1 MEENIKDFNVDERV
15 TVEETS
21 SNEEAVKNPEFD
33 KQLNDIKDKLVKD
46 IMEILTN
53 NEKPDA
59 KKQNKVLKMTTN
71 FVYKTTKRTLV
82 ITSFTLPFVFSKA
95 ITESVKKALIK

>member
-1 MEENIKDFNVDERV
+1 MEDNIKDFNVDERV
-15 TVEETS
+15 HVEET
-21 SNEEAVKNPEFD
+21 VKNEEFD
-33 KQLNDIKDKLVKD
+33 KQLDDIKDRLVKD
-46 IMEILTN
+46 LKEIL
-53 NEKPDA
+53 EKNGGSDD

-82 ITSFTLPFVFSKA
+82 ITSFTLPFVLSKA

>member
-15 TVEETS
+15 HVEETVKS
-21 SNEEAVKNPEFD
+21 EEFSKID
-33 KQLNDIKDKLVKD
+33 KQLDDIKDSLVKD
-46 IMEILTN
+46 LKEIL
-53 NEKPDA
+53 EKNGGSDD

-71 FVYKTTKRTLV
+71 FVYKTTKRTLA